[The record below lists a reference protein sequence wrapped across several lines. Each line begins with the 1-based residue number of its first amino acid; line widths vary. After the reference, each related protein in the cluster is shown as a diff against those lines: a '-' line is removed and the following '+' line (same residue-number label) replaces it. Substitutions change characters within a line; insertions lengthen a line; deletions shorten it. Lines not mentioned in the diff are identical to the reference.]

1 MVGVPDRRMAGTQTQ
16 QPDEPGIFGEL
27 RAAEARHAKGRETR
41 EELRRSRHE
50 CERKGSGLHP
60 KGSGKTEKDVARD
73 GHQCPGLQRD
83 PIRPG
88 LPLTKPCLCLV
99 QCSGVGSFIH
109 LFIQMHTRSLT
120 LRSPQPKGGDTQ
132 KEAYVI
138 LQCDADRL

>member
-1 MVGVPDRRMAGTQTQ
+1 MAGVPDRRKAGTQTQ
-16 QPDEPGIFGEL
+16 QPEEPGTFGEL
-27 RAAEARHAKGRETR
+27 RGAEARYAKGRETR

-50 CERKGSGLHP
+50 CERKGS
-60 KGSGKTEKDVARD
+60 KGSGKTKDLAQD

-109 LFIQMHTRSLT
+109 LFIQMHTRSLS
-120 LRSPQPKGGDTQ
+120 LRSPQSKGGDTQ

-138 LQCDADRL
+138 LQCNADRL